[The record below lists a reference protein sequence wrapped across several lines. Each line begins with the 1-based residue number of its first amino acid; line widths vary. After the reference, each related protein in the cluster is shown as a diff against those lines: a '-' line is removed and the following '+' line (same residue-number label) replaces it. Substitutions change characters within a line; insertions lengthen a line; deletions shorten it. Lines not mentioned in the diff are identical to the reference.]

1 MRQEYFT
8 ILPTSDRALSRIDK
22 FGSESLRYET
32 FDEAVKHYDE
42 FKRLQIP
49 EIGIAKV
56 ICINGQDL
64 LKERRKGE
72 KVINENDK

>member
-1 MRQEYFT
+1 MRQEYYT
-8 ILPTSDRALSRIDK
+8 ILPIDDKALSRIDR

-32 FDEAVKHYDE
+32 FDEAVEHYDE

-49 EIGIAKV
+49 GIGVAKV

-64 LKERRKGE
+64 LKERNKGE
-72 KVINENDK
+72 NDNEENH

>member
-1 MRQEYFT
+1 MHFYCFFITHKQ
-8 ILPTSDRALSRIDK
+8 SDRALSRIDR
-22 FGSESLRYET
+22 FGSESLRYKT

-49 EIGIAKV
+49 EIGVAKV
-56 ICINGQDL
+56 VCINGQDL

-72 KVINENDK
+72 NDINEND